1 MSHKAL
7 QGVSAEALL
16 PFAQQCVALESL
28 IFSGTK
34 NCVEETRDA
43 FTDFLVKLIETSGKL
58 TQIKVPVF
66 SEKAEHG
73 NKILRAIVD
82 NADVLGRLQ
91 LLSVNEQGSWWK
103 DQEYG
108 QKNQDALI

>member
-1 MSHKAL
+1 MKII
-7 QGVSAEALL
+7 G
-16 PFAQQCVALESL
+16 
-28 IFSGTK
+28 
-34 NCVEETRDA
+34 
-43 FTDFLVKLIETSGKL
+43 TSGKL
-58 TQIKVPVF
+58 KQIKVPVF

-82 NADVLGRLQ
+82 NADMLGRLQ

-108 QKNQDALI
+108 QLNQEALI